1 MNQDKIGKFILKL
14 RKEKNMTQQELADKL
29 NVTDRAVSH
38 WENGRSLPDVSL
50 FKPLCEILG
59 ISVNEL
65 ISGEK
70 ISKDK
75 IIKKSDENILTSIKK
90 NKEQKKK
97 ANIIII
103 SLIAIFVFIIACLI
117 SVNNNSK
124 INLVNNSDDLYEK
137 AINYLRNEEFK
148 NNPDSKLKD
157 FNTFYS
163 YYGFGIEKKND
174 YKYVYMWVYN
184 QSYFLEEGDSLAIA
198 GGKSIPLKFVFKDN
212 EIIGYEAP
220 KSGGL
225 YTSSI
230 EEIFPDIIATQ
241 VLNFDQEKNINKL
254 FNEVLDKKNKYYN
267 YLNLDMNNLKI
278 EDISYDN
285 LIFTVST
292 EYNYCIP
299 VELAVFKDNKYTLFT
314 AYQACKPNTFCTAML
329 RYTKSKTGT
338 YNYDVMQIIK
348 HSTDANHLQFTNDN
362 LPEYIIYGGN
372 GHQFITD
379 SDNKYLNEF
388 LKSLNVDLFK
398 CADPDYT

>member
-50 FKPLCEILG
+50 FKPLCEIFG

-70 ISKDK
+70 LSKDK
-75 IIKKSDENILTSIKK
+75 IIKKSDENILTSMKK

-103 SLIAIFVFIIACLI
+103 SLIAIFIFIIACLI

-124 INLVNNSDDLYEK
+124 INLVNDSDDLYEK

-163 YYGFGIEKKND
+163 YYGFGIEKKKD

-184 QSYFLEEGDSLAIA
+184 QSFFLEEGDSLAMA

-212 EIIGYEAP
+212 EIISYEAP

-230 EEIFPDIIATQ
+230 KEIFPGIIATQ

-285 LIFTVST
+285 VIFTVST
-292 EYNYCIP
+292 KYNYCVP
-299 VELAVFKDNKYTLFT
+299 VELVVFKDNKYTLFT

-329 RYTKSKTGT
+329 HYTKSKTGT

-348 HSTDANHLQFTNDN
+348 HSTDANNLQFTNDN
-362 LPEYIIYGGN
+362 LPEYMIYGGN

-388 LKSLNVDLFK
+388 LKSINVDLFK

>member
-70 ISKDK
+70 LSKDK
-75 IIKKSDENILTSIKK
+75 IIKKSDENILTSMKK

-103 SLIAIFVFIIACLI
+103 SLIAIFIFIIACLI

-124 INLVNNSDDLYEK
+124 INLVNDSDDLYEK

-163 YYGFGIEKKND
+163 YYGFGIEKKKD

-184 QSYFLEEGDSLAIA
+184 QSFFLEEGDALAMA
-198 GGKSIPLKFVFKDN
+198 GGKSIPLKFIFKDD
-212 EIIGYEAP
+212 EIISYEAP

-230 EEIFPDIIATQ
+230 KEIFPGIIATQ

-285 LIFTVST
+285 VIFTVST
-292 EYNYCIP
+292 KYNHCVP
-299 VELAVFKDNKYTLFT
+299 VELVVFKDNKYTLFT
-314 AYQACKPNTFCTAML
+314 AYQACRPNTFCNAML
-329 RYTKSKTGT
+329 HYTKSKTGT

-348 HSTDANHLQFTNDN
+348 HSTDANNLQFTNDN
-362 LPEYIIYGGN
+362 LPEYMIYGGN

-388 LKSLNVDLFK
+388 LKLINVDLFK